1 MSTSAPTPSRGEV
14 TRESLLA
21 AAMEVFARDGF
32 GAASTRAIARAA
44 NANQALIGYHFGNK
58 QRLYLTVF
66 EHIADRIETVLGPTL
81 ARIETELAPPVDGD
95 PANARLLLDLVSG
108 FAAMLLGDETAAT
121 WARLILNE
129 QQQPSAA
136 FDVLYQRVI
145 GRVARLLT
153 QLVARL
159 RGRTEATVEDRL
171 IAITIIGQVLVFRV
185 ARAAVLRQ
193 FGWDDIG
200 PRQVGA
206 IVARL
211 RANVAAIL
219 AIDLERLAP

>member
-1 MSTSAPTPSRGEV
+1 MPTSAPTPSRGEV

-108 FAAMLLGDETAAT
+108 FAAMLLSDETAT

-159 RGRTEATVEDRL
+159 RGRTDITVEDRL

-193 FGWDDIG
+193 FGWDGIG

>member
-1 MSTSAPTPSRGEV
+1 MVTDTPTPSRGED
-14 TRESLLA
+14 TRESILA

-32 GAASTRAIARAA
+32 RAASTRAIARAA

-66 EHIADRIETVLGPTL
+66 EHIADRVETLLGPTL
-81 ARIETELAPPVDGD
+81 ARIETELGPAVEGD
-95 PANARLLLDLVSG
+95 SANARLLIDLVSG
-108 FAAMLLGDETAAT
+108 FAAMLLSDETAT

-129 QQQPSAA
+129 QQQPSEA

-159 RGRTEATVEDRL
+159 RGRTDVSEDDRL

-200 PRQVGA
+200 PHQVAA
-206 IVARL
+206 IVERL

-219 AIDLERLAP
+219 AIDLEQLAS

>member
-1 MSTSAPTPSRGEV
+1 MIGHATAPSRGEV
-14 TRESLLA
+14 TRESILA

-32 GAASTRAIARAA
+32 RAASTRAIARAA

-66 EHIADRIETVLGPTL
+66 EHIADRVETLLGPTL
-81 ARIETELAPPVDGD
+81 ARIESELAPPVDGD

-108 FAAMLLGDETAAT
+108 FAAMLLSDETST

-129 QQQPSAA
+129 QQRPSEA

-159 RGRTEATVEDRL
+159 RGRTDVTEEDRL

-185 ARAAVLRQ
+185 AHAAVLRQ
-193 FGWDDIG
+193 FGWNDIG

-206 IVARL
+206 IIERL
-211 RANVAAIL
+211 QANIAAIL
-219 AIDLERLAP
+219 AIDIEQLAS